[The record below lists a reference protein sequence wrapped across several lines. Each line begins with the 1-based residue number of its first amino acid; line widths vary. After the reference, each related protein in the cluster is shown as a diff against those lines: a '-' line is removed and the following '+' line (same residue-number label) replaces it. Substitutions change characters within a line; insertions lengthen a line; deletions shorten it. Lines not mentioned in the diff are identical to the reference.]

1 MAFKRIFEMAQAG
14 HRFNKQSAGSLLATK
29 TSNKDTK
36 GPTQ

>member
-1 MAFKRIFEMAQAG
+1 MAFKKIIEMAQAG
-14 HRFNKQSAGSLLATK
+14 HSFNKQSAGSPLATK